1 MTRARARDLGITIGR
16 FSPGTHNAITDV
28 AGVWVGHK
36 TVIRDTPSVA
46 RTGVTVITAREGR
59 LHEDYPF
66 AGYFSFNGC
75 GEMTGVPWIE
85 ESGLL
90 ASPIA
95 LTNTA
100 QVGLVRDAITRYA
113 VDHFGGSGGYWLPVA
128 AETYDGW
135 LNDLASYPLTVQDVY
150 EALDSA
156 ASGPVAE
163 GSVGGGTGMICH
175 DFKAGIGTSS
185 RVVETESGRYS
196 VGALVQANYGDREFL
211 RVDGVPVGR
220 EIGRDVVPLPWE
232 AAPFSSSILVVLA
245 TDAPLL
251 PVQCKRLARRA
262 TVGLAR
268 AGGTGHAFSG
278 DLFLAFSTGNHCP
291 PRAKQPVEV
300 RMFPLG
306 QMDPLFDA
314 AADAVEESILNA
326 LTAAETMTGYQGH
339 VAYALPLDK
348 LKQAMANYRGLE
360 TKR

>member
-1 MTRARARDLGITIGR
+1 MGHAGWSDLLVDG
-16 FSPGTHNAITDV
+16 
-28 AGVWVGHK
+28 
-36 TVIRDTPSVA
+36 
-46 RTGVTVITAREGR
+46 
-59 LHEDYPF
+59 
-66 AGYFSFNGC
+66 
-75 GEMTGVPWIE
+75 PW
-85 ESGLL
+85 SG
-90 ASPIA
+90 
-95 LTNTA
+95 
-100 QVGLVRDAITRYA
+100 
-113 VDHFGGSGGYWLPVA
+113 
-128 AETYDGW
+128 
-135 LNDLASYPLTVQDVY
+135 PLTLQDVY

-175 DFKAGIGTSS
+175 DFKGGIGTSS
-185 RVVETESGRYS
+185 RVVETECGRYS
-196 VGALVQANYGDREFL
+196 VGALVQANYGDRAFL
-211 RVDGVPVGR
+211 KVDGVPVGR
-220 EIGRDVVPLPWE
+220 EIGPDVVPLPWD

-291 PRAKQPVEV
+291 PWTKQPVEV

-348 LKQAMANYRGLE
+348 LKQVMAKYRA
-360 TKR
+360 